1 MNAQEFHN
9 ALRIMW
15 NLDHHVLVEAGVFD
29 SDDEGG
35 WRAFRDHPHNQAIRL
50 NDDRFARLFDLIQSR
65 QPKPISPAVCAEFM
79 GVDFEDR
86 SGEAL

>member
-1 MNAQEFHN
+1 MNAREFQN

-15 NLDHHVLVEAGVFD
+15 NLDRHALVEAGVFD
-29 SDDEGG
+29 ADDDGG
-35 WRAFRDHPHNQAIRL
+35 RRAFRDYPHNQVIML
-50 NDDRFARLFDLIQSR
+50 DDHRFARLFDLIQSR
-65 QPKPISPAVCAEFM
+65 QPKPAPPTVCAEFI